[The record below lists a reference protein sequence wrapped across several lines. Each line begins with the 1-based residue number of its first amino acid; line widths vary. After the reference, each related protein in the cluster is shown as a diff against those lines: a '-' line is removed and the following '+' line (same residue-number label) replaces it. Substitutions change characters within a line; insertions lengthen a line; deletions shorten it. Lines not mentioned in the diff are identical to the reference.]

1 MYLILKDWFYVPLTN
16 IWKLQKVEKSIYWA
30 LSSMNRGDLILIRL
44 ILVLLFIDFILCNF
58 SL

>member
-16 IWKLQKVEKSIYWA
+16 IWKLQKFEKSIYWA

-44 ILVLLFIDFILCNF
+44 ILVLLYIDFILCNF